1 MRVFACAAALFVVGG
16 CNSSPQNP
24 VDAAIV
30 NAAVNQPIACKAG
43 PECDAKWSCA
53 SAWIAQNSAF
63 KIQTANEL
71 IIQTMGPLPYDAT
84 PAFTVTKVA
93 NASGDYEISLT
104 GGCDNI
110 FGCIPSIE
118 QSRISFLAFVNAAS
132 GPPIIAHQG
141 ARLDAKFVPVAP
153 GSGAALKLDADHGLI
168 VADVLSGGLAA
179 KAGLAKGDVL
189 LTVDGAPVNT
199 VADLTT
205 ALNAAAPHHKAK
217 FELSRDGGQRS
228 VIISF

>member
-30 NAAVNQPIACKAG
+30 NAAVNQPITCKAG

-104 GGCDNI
+104 AGCDNI

-118 QSRISFLAFVNAAS
+118 QSRYQFPRFRERRQRAAYNRAS
-132 GPPIIAHQG
+132 RRATRRKICPCS
-141 ARLDAKFVPVAP
+141 ARLWCCAQTRRRSRANRCGRPVWW
-153 GSGAALKLDADHGLI
+153 
-168 VADVLSGGLAA
+168 
-179 KAGLAKGDVL
+179 
-189 LTVDGAPVNT
+189 
-199 VADLTT
+199 
-205 ALNAAAPHHKAK
+205 
-217 FELSRDGGQRS
+217 FGGQSRTCQRGRAADC
-228 VIISF
+228 